1 MTERDKIKQRIA
13 KLLNLTTDKGASEAE
28 AMLAG
33 LNVVLSVKSSA
44 ASSANWRRLSVCFR
58 ATPRASSQGRRPQPK
73 CRPRRLRRLL
83 QHDPVGAGA
92 PRPQNPLAAGARR
105 RPSMIGSLFWQ
116 RARRSRK
123 SPQRARG
130 LARTTSA
137 PPLPGTSELA
147 ASKSAMKSSSPY
159 GRQRR
164 SNPPSEFTI
173 KRWPGLRRS
182 ARQAHVSLRWSIQ

>member
-1 MTERDKIKQRIA
+1 MPIWHLYGGRRTGSCLAPVFWLHPSAAR
-13 KLLNLTTDKGASEAE
+13 LWPKGASEAE

-137 PPLPGTSELA
+137 PHCPA
-147 ASKSAMKSSSPY
+147 QA
-159 GRQRR
+159 
-164 SNPPSEFTI
+164 
-173 KRWPGLRRS
+173 RWPHRRARWEARAKRYALWRLRREPCNGTMSSRPS
-182 ARQAHVSLRWSIQ
+182 AGPG